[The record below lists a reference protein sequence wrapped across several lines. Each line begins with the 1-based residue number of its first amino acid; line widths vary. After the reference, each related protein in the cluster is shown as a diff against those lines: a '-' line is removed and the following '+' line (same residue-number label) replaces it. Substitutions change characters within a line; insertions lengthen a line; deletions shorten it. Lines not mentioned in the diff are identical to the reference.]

1 MLPLPSALLFSTLFA
16 KRATAVEAEAKAG
29 MSTTDAVLYPTTA
42 FALLLTYTLAYVLPL
57 YASSDTR
64 PSPELLRDDPRVI
77 RARIRSVLCS
87 TAMCSFCTFIF
98 LHRNYALAMDPLH
111 AMGYWPLGVT
121 EAASSVLLT
130 AILFSAPL
138 FETLVLDGVWKDLVS
153 TRAIIDVWQSWTT
166 WRNIVIG
173 PATEELLF
181 RSASIPL
188 FLAAHLSIYK
198 TIFLSPVIFGMA
210 HIHHFYE
217 FRITHPRVPLPVAI
231 ARTVLQFSYTTLFG
245 AYATFLFLRTGSL
258 LAATLV
264 HAFCNAM
271 GLPRFWGVVD
281 PYWIS
286 HVDARATN
294 ACRLWS
300 ALYYLMLLAGAWAW
314 WTNLMTLT
322 ASSKSVVDMAW

>member
-1 MLPLPSALLFSTLFA
+1 
-16 KRATAVEAEAKAG
+16 

-42 FALLLTYTLAYVLPL
+42 FALLLAYTLAYVLPL

-87 TAMCSFCTFIF
+87 TALCSFCTCII
-98 LHRNYALAMDPLH
+98 LHRNYALAIDPLH

-138 FETLVLDGVWKDLVS
+138 FETLVLDGAWKDLVS
-153 TRAIIDVWQSWTT
+153 TRAIMDIWQSWTT

-198 TIFLSPVIFGMA
+198 TIFLSPIIFGMA

-286 HVDARATN
+286 HDDARATN
-294 ACRLWS
+294 ARRLWS

-314 WTNLMTLT
+314 WSNLMTLT
-322 ASSKSVVDMAW
+322 ASSRSVVDMAW

>member
-1 MLPLPSALLFSTLFA
+1 
-16 KRATAVEAEAKAG
+16 
-29 MSTTDAVLYPTTA
+29 MSTTDAVLHPTTA
-42 FALLLTYTLAYVLPL
+42 FALLLAYTLAYVSPL

-64 PSPELLRDDPRVI
+64 PSPELLRNDPRVI
-77 RARIRSVLCS
+77 RARIKSVLCS
-87 TAMCSFCTFIF
+87 TALCSFCTFII
-98 LHRNYALAMDPLH
+98 LHRNYALAIDPLH

-138 FETLVLDGVWKDLVS
+138 FETLVLDGAWKDLVS
-153 TRAIIDVWQSWTT
+153 TRTIIDVWQSWTT

-173 PATEELLF
+173 PSTEELLF
-181 RSASIPL
+181 RSASVPL

-198 TIFLSPVIFGMA
+198 TIFLSPIIFGMA

-217 FRITHPRVPLPVAI
+217 FRITHPRVPLHVAI
-231 ARTVLQFSYTTLFG
+231 ARTILQFSYTTLFG

-258 LAATLV
+258 LAAILV

-286 HVDARATN
+286 HSDARAAN

-300 ALYYLMLLAGAWAW
+300 AFYYLMLLAGAWAW
-314 WTNLMTLT
+314 WSNLMALT
-322 ASSKSVVDMAW
+322 VSSKSVVDMP